1 MRVSLQHKTK
11 PSKGLHPGLAWLLR
25 NCEYE
30 DNDAKMG
37 RMAAKK
43 VPMLYLET
51 METPKNK
58 SEEFNETRDA
68 SVAGSPERKH
78 SEGIL
83 GNCGERHSP
92 THYHKRKT
100 RTGRILQHP

>member
-1 MRVSLQHKTK
+1 MR
-11 PSKGLHPGLAWLLR
+11 
-25 NCEYE
+25 
-30 DNDAKMG
+30 
-37 RMAAKK
+37 
-43 VPMLYLET
+43 YLET

-68 SVAGSPERKH
+68 SVAGLPERKH

-83 GNCGERHSP
+83 GNCGERYSP

-100 RTGRILQHP
+100 RTGRILQYP